1 MPKLQNLVLPEEPLI
16 PCRHYWIIDPPD
28 GDTSLGYC
36 KHCGEVN
43 EFTNVLARYDH
54 IKGVTSL
61 PLSDKD
67 DLTRENSDEE

>member
-1 MPKLQNLVLPEEPLI
+1 MTKLQNLVSQEELKI

-36 KHCGEVN
+36 KHCGEGK
-43 EFTNVLARYDH
+43 EFTNVLPRYDL
-54 IKGVTSL
+54 IKGVNSL